1 MRWPRAE
8 EDFFAGA
15 PSTALQ
21 SRKLQYYDQSNSKA
35 FYCRLL
41 VTNLSAKT
49 FQRNQVILGARM
61 RVSRSTSLLCAL
73 AVGTIAVCGA
83 RPALAI
89 SEAQRA
95 YNACV
100 DSYNSKYR
108 SLGNHKAI
116 VAGLTDS
123 SSQCFWSY
131 NSASEQDAINSAMNA
146 CRRVKPRCFLYA
158 STSKHSDWSQRI
170 ANMGGNDGT
179 NRSSGGGGSGLSLGT
194 VLDVAGAVVGGVA
207 AARGGGGYSGGG
219 GGRIPSTSGY
229 SQKGA
234 FDDCA
239 AVYSAAGN
247 AAAAAQ
253 CRQRSSNMGSIR

>member
-1 MRWPRAE
+1 M
-8 EDFFAGA
+8 
-15 PSTALQ
+15 S
-21 SRKLQYYDQSNSKA
+21 
-35 FYCRLL
+35 
-41 VTNLSAKT
+41 
-49 FQRNQVILGARM
+49 I
-61 RVSRSTSLLCAL
+61 SRSMSFLCAL
-73 AVGTIAVCGA
+73 ALGAIALFNA
-83 RPALAI
+83 QPALAI

-108 SLGNHKAI
+108 SLSNYKAI

-131 NSASEQDAINSAMNA
+131 NSNSEQDAINSAMNS
-146 CRRVKPRCFLYA
+146 CKQVKPRCFLYA

-170 ANMGGNDGT
+170 ANMGGNDGS
-179 NRSSGGGGSGLSLGT
+179 NRSSSGGGGSGLSLGE
-194 VLDVAGAVVGGVA
+194 VLDVAGALVGGAA
-207 AARGGGGYSGGG
+207 AARGGSSSGGGG
-219 GGRIPSTSGY
+219 GGRIPATSGY

-239 AVYSAAGN
+239 AVYSAAGD
-247 AAAAAQ
+247 AAAAAK

>member
-1 MRWPRAE
+1 
-8 EDFFAGA
+8 
-15 PSTALQ
+15 
-21 SRKLQYYDQSNSKA
+21 
-35 FYCRLL
+35 
-41 VTNLSAKT
+41 
-49 FQRNQVILGARM
+49 M

-73 AVGTIAVCGA
+73 AVGAIAVFGA

-100 DSYNSKYR
+100 DSYNSKFR
-108 SLGNHKAI
+108 SLGNYKAI

-123 SSQCFWSY
+123 SSQCFWNY

-170 ANMGGNDGT
+170 SNMGGSDGS
-179 NRSSGGGGSGLSLGT
+179 NRSSGGGGLSLGN

-239 AVYSAAGN
+239 KVFAAAGD
-247 AAAAAQ
+247 AAGAAK

>member
-1 MRWPRAE
+1 
-8 EDFFAGA
+8 
-15 PSTALQ
+15 
-21 SRKLQYYDQSNSKA
+21 
-35 FYCRLL
+35 
-41 VTNLSAKT
+41 
-49 FQRNQVILGARM
+49 M
-61 RVSRSTSLLCAL
+61 RVSRLTLLSCVLAAGAIATCST
-73 AVGTIAVCGA
+73 

-108 SLGNHKAI
+108 SLGNYKAI

-123 SSQCFWSY
+123 SSQCFWTY

-170 ANMGGNDGT
+170 ANMGGNDGS

-194 VLDVAGAVVGGVA
+194 VLDGAGAVVSGVA
-207 AARGGGGYSGGG
+207 AARGGGGGYSGGG

-239 AVYSAAGN
+239 AVFAAAGD
-247 AAAAAQ
+247 AAGAAK
-253 CRQRSSNMGSIR
+253 CRQRSSNMGSMR